1 MRGNTQTRLHN
12 MTIKTYREAAATAP
26 MTSTLQDGIIF
37 NEIFAFTGK
46 RGARVLLSEIKSAK
60 APGRARY
67 ASTVYPYGMQGSII
81 HFLTDNQHESWSAP
95 AGNRFMLWVT
105 VTDSYGEEVQ
115 ENGCI
120 EIDAGNL
127 TVCQILTELA
137 NLDLLARR
145 LENAYSYLESIHYAI
160 TCLRVDAGCNL
171 GLFGG
176 LRARIVPTVGLWD
189 RRESKG
195 NKKRITDY
203 EEYIREF
210 KSTQPLELILDFLAR
225 ANNAYIEIT
234 DEFNP
239 VEAAK
244 LHDDISE
251 AYPYDMSEDYEMEN
265 VSEAVYKAYHGDE
278 DGDYEELEQYILDQ
292 LDNAGIH
299 VFRGESGAWYT
310 FEGGIYF
317 PVATELATM
326 PWE

>member
-1 MRGNTQTRLHN
+1 MN
-12 MTIKTYREAAATAP
+12 IKTYREAAATAP
-26 MTSTLQDGIIF
+26 MTSTLQEGIIT
-37 NEIFAFTGK
+37 NEIFAFTGS
-46 RGARVLLSEIKSAK
+46 RMGRVLLAESKSAK

-67 ASTVYPYGMQGSII
+67 ASTVYPNGMQGSII
-81 HFLTDNQHESWSAP
+81 HFLTVNQHDGWSTP
-95 AGNRFMLWVT
+95 AGDRFMLWVT
-105 VTDSYGEEVQ
+105 VTDSYGEE
-115 ENGCI
+115 EIEKGCI
-120 EIDAGNL
+120 ELEAGNL
-127 TVCQILTELA
+127 SICTILTELA
-137 NLDLLARR
+137 NLDLLARK
-145 LENAYSYLESIHYAI
+145 LENNYSYLESIHYAI
-160 TCLRVDAGCNL
+160 TCLRVDPGLRL

-176 LRARIVPTVGLWD
+176 MRARIVPAVGLWD
-189 RRESKG
+189 RRASKG
-195 NKKRITDY
+195 KNERITDC
-203 EEYIREF
+203 EKYICEF
-210 KSTQPLELILDFLAR
+210 KSEQPAELILDFLAR

-265 VSEAVYKAYHGDE
+265 VSEAVYKAYQGDE
-278 DGDYEELEQYILDQ
+278 DGDYEELEQYVLDQ

-317 PVATELATM
+317 PVATELAAM